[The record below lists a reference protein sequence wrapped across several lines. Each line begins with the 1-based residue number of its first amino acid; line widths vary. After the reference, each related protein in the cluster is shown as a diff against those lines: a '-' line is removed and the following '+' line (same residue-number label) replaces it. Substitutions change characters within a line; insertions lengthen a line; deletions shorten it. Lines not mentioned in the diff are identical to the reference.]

1 MAQYLIT
8 YDNKPP
14 RNYAALYQL
23 MSSWKA
29 VRLADSVWLA
39 NLNGPAPAIRDIV
52 LGRLQPNDL
61 VAVVEL
67 KHGADWAVS
76 NAVPITA
83 RTWLSNFVTA
93 SKAAA

>member
-14 RNYAALYQL
+14 RNYTSLYQL
-23 MSSWKA
+23 MASWKA
-29 VRLADSVWLA
+29 IRLADSVWLA
-39 NLNGPAPAIRDIV
+39 NLQGPAGPIRNIV
-52 LGRLQPNDL
+52 MSKLQLNDL

-76 NAVPITA
+76 TAVPA
-83 RTWLSNFVTA
+83 AAKTWLSNNVTP
-93 SKAAA
+93 SQAAA